1 MAEATG
7 YRAVIDWI
15 RQAVASGALR
25 RGDRLPSEKELCE
38 QFGLSRQTI
47 RHATGELEKE
57 GLLTRVRGSGT
68 YVGGSISLQRT
79 PKYKNIAVVSTYMDS
94 YIFPPTIRGIESV
107 LAEAGYSTQLA
118 FTDDLISR
126 ERLILTNLLE
136 KGNIDGLIIEPS
148 KSALP
153 NPNLELYR
161 RLLENKIPI
170 LFFNASYEELKLPCV
185 RIDDVQTGR
194 QAAEVLIRAGHTSL
208 FAILHLEDIQGK
220 LRYKGFVEAV
230 DAAGLRPEDQGL
242 FWLDNIGFRDLERI
256 SDYLFERMKGH
267 TGVMCYNDEVAFK
280 LIQMAQKRG
289 IGVPED
295 LSVVSI
301 DNSNLADICP
311 VPFTS
316 CFHPKE
322 KLGVKAAENLLK
334 MIEDPA
340 YDGNY
345 MFTSM
350 PFYRESVRTLN

>member
-68 YVGGSISLQRT
+68 YIGGGISLQRT
-79 PKYKNIAVVSTYMDS
+79 PKFNNIAVVSTYVNS

-118 FTDDLISR
+118 FTDDLVSR

-161 RLLENKIPI
+161 RLLENRIPI
-170 LFFNASYEELKLPCV
+170 LFFNASYEELRLPCV
-185 RIDDVQTGR
+185 RIDDVQTAR
-194 QAAEVLIRAGHTSL
+194 QATEVLIRAGHTSM
-208 FAILHLEDIQGK
+208 FAILHLEDVQGK
-220 LRYKGFVEAV
+220 LRYKGFTEAV
-230 DAAGLRPEDQGL
+230 EAAGLRPEDQGF
-242 FWLDNIGFRDLERI
+242 FWLDNIGFQDLERVA
-256 SDYLFERMKGH
+256 DYLFERLEGH
-267 TGVMCYNDEVAFK
+267 TGVLCYNDEVAFK
-280 LIQMAQKRG
+280 LIQLAQKRG
-289 IGVPED
+289 IGIPED

-301 DNSNLADICP
+301 DNSNLADDRGPC
-311 VPFTS
+311 
-316 CFHPKE
+316 
-322 KLGVKAAENLLK
+322 L
-334 MIEDPA
+334 
-340 YDGNY
+340 
-345 MFTSM
+345 
-350 PFYRESVRTLN
+350 

>member
-7 YRAVIDWI
+7 YRAVLDWI
-15 RQAVASGALR
+15 RQAVASCEPR
-25 RGDRLPSEKELCE
+25 KGDRLPSEKELCE

-153 NPNLELYR
+153 NPNLDLYR
-161 RLLENKIPI
+161 RLLENRIPI
-170 LFFNASYEELKLPCV
+170 LFFNAFLQ
-185 RIDDVQTGR
+185 R
-194 QAAEVLIRAGHTSL
+194 VL
-208 FAILHLEDIQGK
+208 
-220 LRYKGFVEAV
+220 
-230 DAAGLRPEDQGL
+230 
-242 FWLDNIGFRDLERI
+242 
-256 SDYLFERMKGH
+256 
-267 TGVMCYNDEVAFK
+267 
-280 LIQMAQKRG
+280 
-289 IGVPED
+289 
-295 LSVVSI
+295 
-301 DNSNLADICP
+301 
-311 VPFTS
+311 
-316 CFHPKE
+316 
-322 KLGVKAAENLLK
+322 
-334 MIEDPA
+334 
-340 YDGNY
+340 
-345 MFTSM
+345 
-350 PFYRESVRTLN
+350 

>member
-68 YVGGSISLQRT
+68 YVGGSISLQRM
-79 PKYKNIAVVSTYMDS
+79 PKYKNIAVVSTYVDS

-107 LAEAGYSTQLA
+107 LAEAGYST
-118 FTDDLISR
+118 
-126 ERLILTNLLE
+126 LTNLLE

-230 DAAGLRPEDQGL
+230 DAITCSSG
-242 FWLDNIGFRDLERI
+242 
-256 SDYLFERMKGH
+256 
-267 TGVMCYNDEVAFK
+267 
-280 LIQMAQKRG
+280 
-289 IGVPED
+289 
-295 LSVVSI
+295 
-301 DNSNLADICP
+301 
-311 VPFTS
+311 
-316 CFHPKE
+316 
-322 KLGVKAAENLLK
+322 
-334 MIEDPA
+334 
-340 YDGNY
+340 
-345 MFTSM
+345 
-350 PFYRESVRTLN
+350 